1 MHAIPAMTKLKI
13 IPLQQQHRKK
23 SIRFSVETVG
33 GSLPARNISKAAALT
48 AMPVLIHGAVYMRI
62 FIFPVGNR
70 KNYGERIRS
79 IRNFGKK
86 FCMLFL
92 FILKKNGFRKR
103 QGRFYTGA
111 EKRKMIKF
119 SEGADRKGR
128 RIIKDRREDQD
139 E

>member
-1 MHAIPAMTKLKI
+1 MK
-13 IPLQQQHRKK
+13 
-23 SIRFSVETVG
+23 
-33 GSLPARNISKAAALT
+33 
-48 AMPVLIHGAVYMRI
+48 
-62 FIFPVGNR
+62 
-70 KNYGERIRS
+70 
-79 IRNFGKK
+79 KK

-119 SEGADRKGR
+119 SEGADRKGS

>member
-1 MHAIPAMTKLKI
+1 MMKWKI
-13 IPLQQQHRKK
+13 IPLRQLRRKNN
-23 SIRFSVETVG
+23 IRSSAEAVNENLHAG
-33 GSLPARNISKAAALT
+33 NINRAAALT

-70 KNYGERIRS
+70 RNYGERIRS
-79 IRNFGKK
+79 IRNFEKK

>member
-1 MHAIPAMTKLKI
+1 MHAIPVMTKLKI
-13 IPLQQQHRKK
+13 IPLQRQHRKNN
-23 SIRFSVETVG
+23 IRFSAEAVR
-33 GSLPARNISKAAALT
+33 GSSPAGNTSKAAALT
-48 AMPVLIHGAVYMRI
+48 AMPVIIHGAAYMKI
-62 FIFPVGNR
+62 FILPVGNR

>member
-1 MHAIPAMTKLKI
+1 
-13 IPLQQQHRKK
+13 
-23 SIRFSVETVG
+23 
-33 GSLPARNISKAAALT
+33 
-48 AMPVLIHGAVYMRI
+48 
-62 FIFPVGNR
+62 
-70 KNYGERIRS
+70 
-79 IRNFGKK
+79 
-86 FCMLFL
+86 MLFL

-128 RIIKDRREDQD
+128 RIIKDRREDQN